1 MKLQILMWSVVLWL
15 CSSGCGD
22 SDLTSITPEE
32 INALLAQVDED
43 SPQFVEKNI
52 TFDSIVTKA
61 GTRHVGSMS
70 ERVKIKLF
78 YFNDLVRGYFNLI
91 DKDDKNLQF
100 FGQKIGD
107 RWVMECVTKLNMEEV
122 GGYLILDKTAGIWSN
137 GNISFRPE
145 SITLHKSDID
155 YSVLKSW

>member
-1 MKLQILMWSVVLWL
+1 MKLQILMLSVVVWL
-15 CSSGCGD
+15 CCSGCGD

-32 INALLAQVDED
+32 INALLVQVDED

-52 TFDSIVTKA
+52 TFDSIITKA
-61 GTRHVGSMS
+61 GTRQIGSGS

-78 YFNDLVRGYFNLI
+78 YYGSLVRGYFNLI
-91 DKDDKNLQF
+91 EKDDKNLQF

-122 GGYLILDKTAGIWSN
+122 GGYMILEKSSGIWSKGDIN
-137 GNISFRPE
+137 FQPE
-145 SITLHKSDID
+145 SITLRHSNID
-155 YSVLKSW
+155 YDVLKSW